1 MKTFSTM
8 SIPILEI
15 TIASYQHMYSLLEYE
30 IDSTSNNVDQR
41 TIDANL
47 QQRVLLAQLI
57 AAAENRLKQLQN

>member
-1 MKTFSTM
+1 M

-15 TIASYQHMYSLLEYE
+15 TIAAYQHMYSLLEYE